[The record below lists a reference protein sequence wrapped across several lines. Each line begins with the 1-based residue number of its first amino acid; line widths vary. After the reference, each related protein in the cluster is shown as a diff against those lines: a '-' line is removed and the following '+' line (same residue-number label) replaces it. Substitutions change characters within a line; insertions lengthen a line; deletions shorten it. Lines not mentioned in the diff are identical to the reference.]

1 MVRDVSEAN
10 QRPVVLVVVFH
21 ARPDT
26 FEELRTRL
34 LELVELT
41 RVEPGCL
48 QYELHTRDDEPLQL
62 TFVETW
68 ASDAAHAAH
77 DETAHVK
84 AIQADIPR
92 LTSGPLTV
100 QRLRKITR

>member
-1 MVRDVSEAN
+1 M
-10 QRPVVLVVVFH
+10 VLVVSFH

-26 FEELRTRL
+26 YEELRRRL

-41 RVEPGCL
+41 CVEPGCL
-48 QYELHTRDDEPLQL
+48 RYELHTCDDDPLQL

-68 ASDAAHAAH
+68 ASADAHAAH
-77 DETAHVK
+77 DETAHVR

-92 LTSGPLTV
+92 LVSRPLTV
-100 QRLRKITR
+100 HRLRRITR

>member
-1 MVRDVSEAN
+1 MSETN
-10 QRPVVLVVVFH
+10 QRPVVLVVIFH

-26 FEELRTRL
+26 FEELRARL

-41 RVEPGCL
+41 VVEPGCL
-48 QYELHTRDDEPLQL
+48 QYELHACDEDPLQL

-92 LTSGPLTV
+92 LTSGPPTV
-100 QRLRKITR
+100 HRLRKITR